1 MTKLIIRKF
10 SITIFLAMLV
20 LFCSFTTVYGQQL
33 KVKGTVTGDGSLL
46 PGVSVSVKG
55 DQVGSVTDFDGNFEI
70 PANKDDVLVFSYVGF
85 KTLEVDL
92 EGRNNLEVNLIAD
105 VSKLDEVVVVGYG
118 SVKRKDLT
126 GAVSTIKSEEIEKI
140 NTTSFEGAIAAKAA
154 GVQVVRSEGGP
165 DAAFKIRIRGGTSI
179 NASNDPL
186 YVVDGFPLTG
196 GGVNTSTEMGNSATS
211 PLATL
216 DPSNIASI
224 DILKDASATAIYG
237 SRGANGVV
245 IITTKQGAPGTSRIS
260 FESFLGVSTLAS
272 KLPIL
277 DAQGFIDFRNEYQR
291 WDPIFLTSDPG
302 SGQAKYLAESLSTR
316 PYDRILRSD
325 GFGKHDF

>member
-1 MTKLIIRKF
+1 M
-10 SITIFLAMLV
+10 
-20 LFCSFTTVYGQQL
+20 Y
-33 KVKGTVTGDGSLL
+33 
-46 PGVSVSVKG
+46 P
-55 DQVGSVTDFDGNFEI
+55 
-70 PANKDDVLVFSYVGF
+70 
-85 KTLEVDL
+85 
-92 EGRNNLEVNLIAD
+92 
-105 VSKLDEVVVVGYG
+105 KLDEVVVVGYG

-196 GGVNTSTEMGNSATS
+196 GGINTSTEMGNSATS

-277 DAQGFIDFRNEYQR
+277 DAQGFIDFRNELSKVGPHFFNFR
-291 WDPIFLTSDPG
+291 PRFWSSKVFSRVFP
-302 SGQAKYLAESLSTR
+302 STR

>member
-1 MTKLIIRKF
+1 MTKLISSKF
-10 SITIFLAMLV
+10 STTT
-20 LFCSFTTVYGQQL
+20 FTTMLALFFSFISVYGQQL

-46 PGVSVSVKG
+46 PGVTVAVKG
-55 DQVGSVTDFDGNFEI
+55 QQVGSVTDFDGNFEI
-70 PANKDDVLVFSYVGF
+70 SANKDDVLVFSYIGF
-85 KTLEVDL
+85 KTLEVTAI
-92 EGRNNLEVNLIAD
+92 ESPMEINLSSD

-196 GGVNTSTEMGNSATS
+196 GGVN
-211 PLATL
+211 L
-216 DPSNIASI
+216 
-224 DILKDASATAIYG
+224 
-237 SRGANGVV
+237 
-245 IITTKQGAPGTSRIS
+245 
-260 FESFLGVSTLAS
+260 
-272 KLPIL
+272 
-277 DAQGFIDFRNEYQR
+277 
-291 WDPIFLTSDPG
+291 
-302 SGQAKYLAESLSTR
+302 SL
-316 PYDRILRSD
+316 I
-325 GFGKHDF
+325 HI